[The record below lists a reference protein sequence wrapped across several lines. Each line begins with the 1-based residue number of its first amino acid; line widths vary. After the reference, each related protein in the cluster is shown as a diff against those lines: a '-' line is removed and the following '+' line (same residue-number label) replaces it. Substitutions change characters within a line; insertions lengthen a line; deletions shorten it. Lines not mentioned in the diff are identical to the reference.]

1 MSDTPPSE
9 DLSPAKEQVL
19 GEVFRTLVAGGRLAV
34 TDVVLTASLPD
45 SVETDPSSL
54 AACVAGASTVAA
66 IERLLDDAGFV
77 DVRAA
82 PKDESAEFISE
93 WDDERDPIEY
103 VVSAAIEAQK
113 PPTEQA

>member
-9 DLSPAKEQVL
+9 DLSPAKEQVF
-19 GEVFRTLVAGGRLAV
+19 GEAFRTLVPGGRLAV
-34 TDVVLTASLPD
+34 SDVVLTAPLPD
-45 SVETDPSSL
+45 SVETDPNSL
-54 AACVAGASTVAA
+54 AACVAGAPTVAA

-77 DVRAA
+77 DVRVA
-82 PKDESAEFISE
+82 PKDESAEFIS
-93 WDDERDPIEY
+93 DDERDLSEY